1 MNRSS
6 RALAALVALVLPA
19 LAATADECTTVISSS
34 RAVEGGR
41 PLLWKN
47 RDTSVLSNR
56 IVYVKETP
64 YSYLGLA
71 DREARSGRT
80 VFAGVN
86 SEGFAIINSVAYNLP
101 RPSGEVEDLEGHVMA
116 DALRTC
122 RTVAD
127 FEAYLRANLGPD
139 LGARTN
145 FGVIDAEGTAV
156 VLEVHNRGFERIDA
170 SAAPE
175 GYLVNTNFSR
185 TGKEAKGS
193 GYVRFD
199 RASELLRA
207 RAPLSARDILRR
219 VARDTGNALVPQP
232 TLADFATLP
241 GDRDRWVFTRD
252 SIDKSYTSAA
262 VVIVGRRPGEATS
275 RATMW
280 VLPGE
285 PITAVAVPVWVEA
298 GRSPGPLWTGDEA
311 PLWAETARVKRL
323 VRPFPEAEREEYL
336 NVRRL
341 DNRDGAGFLPRLL
354 AAEDAIFER
363 AAAFERAPR
372 TPGELAA
379 FQDEMAQKAL
389 EALQAVRP

>member
-1 MNRSS
+1 MTRS
-6 RALAALVALVLPA
+6 ALALAVLAALVLP
-19 LAATADECTTVISSS
+19 LAATADECTTVIAAP

-101 RPSGEVEDLEGHVMA
+101 RPAGEVEDLEGHIMA

-156 VLEVHNRGFERIDA
+156 IFEAHNRGFERLDA

-207 RAPLSARDILRR
+207 RSPLSARDILRR
-219 VARDTGNALVPQP
+219 VARDTGNALAPQP

-241 GDRDRWVFTRD
+241 GDRDRWIFTRD
-252 SIDKSYTSAA
+252 SVNKSYTSAA
-262 VVIVGRRPGEATS
+262 VVIVGRRPGDPTS

-298 GRSPGPLWTGDEA
+298 GRSPGPLGTGDEA
-311 PLWAETARVKRL
+311 PLWAETARIQKI

-336 NVRRL
+336 NARRL
-341 DNRDGAGFLPRLL
+341 DNRDRTGFLPRLL

-363 AAAFERAPR
+363 TSTFEGAPR
-372 TPGELAA
+372 TPAELAA
-379 FQDEMAQKAL
+379 FQDEMAQ
-389 EALQAVRP
+389 EALQALRAVRP